1 MLDDSYVIKKY
12 SETSF
17 EKSLEHAKDYENIKV
32 LPLIH
37 KADGMRVRESV
48 KCSHDYFKSGKI
60 ETSKCDV
67 FNEELVYTFVGRPAY
82 KETIF
87 PVCFVLEP
95 DESLLENVFVF
106 DTGAYFEKRYS
117 QIVENDIDI
126 NNYRIPANIE
136 TIKKIISLFDGNNM
150 KYYISIGTN
159 IEKMMDI
166 DILDSE
172 ELFSYALLNSIRK
185 FCDLQFDTRCR
196 TIENVARNPIELSKY
211 LKAIVISTDQ
221 SRTKEFNDFISMI
234 NRPVDI
240 LRYSTFDINAGSE
253 SNQRVKKILYKYYIK
268 KGLI

>member
-1 MLDDSYVIKKY
+1 M
-12 SETSF
+12 
-17 EKSLEHAKDYENIKV
+17 
-32 LPLIH
+32 
-37 KADGMRVRESV
+37 
-48 KCSHDYFKSGKI
+48 
-60 ETSKCDV
+60 
-67 FNEELVYTFVGRPAY
+67 
-82 KETIF
+82 
-87 PVCFVLEP
+87 
-95 DESLLENVFVF
+95 F

-126 NNYRIPANIE
+126 NNYRIPANME
-136 TIKKIISLFDGNNM
+136 AIKKIISLFDGNNM

-240 LRYSTFDINAGSE
+240 LRYSTFDINASSE
-253 SNQRVKKILYKYYIK
+253 SNQRVKKILYNYYIK